1 MMELLTLDEAVRLL
15 TARIQPISDVERV
28 PLAAA
33 LGRVTARTEHAPGNI
48 PAFANSAM
56 DGYALR
62 YEASLFAGAAP
73 HDFQLIGTSYAGHA
87 FAGKTKAHEIVRIFT
102 GAPMPADCDT
112 VVIQENVATSG
123 TTVQLLTT
131 PQQGDW
137 VRHAG
142 HDLSR
147 GAAIVKA
154 GISLAPQHLGLLA
167 AAGLT
172 EVAVI
177 RRPRVAF
184 FSNGD
189 ELVDPGVDLAAGQIY
204 DANRVTLAALL
215 VRLPVTVID
224 LGRAADS
231 EAAIHA
237 ILDRAGAEQADL
249 VLCSGGVSVGDAD
262 LVRGV
267 VNVRGTIEF
276 WRIALK
282 PGKPVAFAQLDG
294 AWFIGLPGNP
304 VSTFITFLTLVRP
317 AIFALC
323 GVTNDA
329 PTTFQALLGH
339 DIKRDAGR
347 LELQRGVMSV
357 DGNGQLTVHNTG
369 NQSSAMLSSICA
381 ANCFIWLDQH
391 VTNLRAGDAVPIVPF
406 SGFL

>member
-1 MMELLTLDEAVRLL
+1 MELLTLDEAVRLL
-15 TARIQPISDVERV
+15 TARIQPFSDVERV
-28 PLAAA
+28 PLAQA
-33 LGRVTARTEHAPGNI
+33 LGRITARTEHAPRNI
-48 PAFANSAM
+48 PAFTNSAM

-62 YEASLFAGAAP
+62 YDPSRFAGPAP
-73 HDFQLIGTSYAGHA
+73 YVFQLVGTSYAGHA
-87 FAGKTKAHEIVRIFT
+87 FAGITDASDIVRIFT
-102 GAPMPADCDT
+102 GAPLPTDCDT
-112 VVIQENVATSG
+112 VVIQENVTANG
-123 TTVQLLTT
+123 TTVALHTA

-147 GAAIVKA
+147 DAVIVAA
-154 GISLAPQHLGLLA
+154 GTRLAPQHLGLAA

-172 EVAVI
+172 EIAVM
-177 RRPRVAF
+177 RQPRVAF

-189 ELVDPGVDLAAGQIY
+189 ELVDPGAALAAGQIY

-215 VRLPVTVID
+215 NRLPVTSID
-224 LGRAADS
+224 LGRAADNA
-231 EAAIHA
+231 AAIHA
-237 ILDRAGAEQADL
+237 TLDRARAAQADL

-267 VNVRGTIEF
+267 VSARGRIEF

-317 AIFALC
+317 AILALC
-323 GVTNDA
+323 GVTNVTQ
-329 PTTFQALLGH
+329 TTFPARLGH
-339 DIKRDAGR
+339 DLKREAGR

-357 DGNGQLTVHNTG
+357 DASGQLTVHNTG
-369 NQSSAMLSSICA
+369 NQSSGMLSSICA
-381 ANCFIWLDQH
+381 ANCFIWLDRQ
-391 VTNLRAGDAVPIVPF
+391 VGNLSAGESVPILPF
-406 SGFL
+406 NGFL